1 MGDLQFSL
9 VVIGVLI
16 IAGVLL
22 HGMWTLRRDHSG
34 QWQRMKQQV
43 LKNKTSQEPIK
54 RELSMHEEPLENQ
67 EPVVEHVNLFE
78 SSSLLSHNEESV
90 KEAASFDENKTD
102 TLIKEEQKKQPQEE
116 IFVIHVNAKPEQ
128 VFSGEKLLHSL
139 TDLGLKHG
147 AMGIFHRHQTEGKEK
162 VIFSV
167 ANAVQ
172 PGTFDIADLAS
183 CETIGVSFFMMLPCA
198 GSPMMNFSVMFNTAQ
213 QLADDLDGELV
224 DEHRAPWTPA
234 TKENYVQR
242 IRAMSPKPVTV

>member
-9 VVIGVLI
+9 VTIGFLI

-22 HGMWTLRRDHSG
+22 HGLWTLRRDHHG
-34 QWQRMKQQV
+34 QWQSMKQQI
-43 LKNKTSQEPIK
+43 LKKKTSQEPIK
-54 RELSMHEEPLENQ
+54 RELSMHEEPLENE
-67 EPVVEHVNLFE
+67 EPAVEHVNLFE
-78 SSSLLSHNEESV
+78 SSSLLSHQEEKA
-90 KEAASFDENKTD
+90 KEAVQINKNTAD
-102 TLIKEEQKKQPQEE
+102 VSVQEAKKQPQEE

-147 AMGIFHRHQTEGKEK
+147 AMNIFHRHQTAGKEK

-172 PGTFDIADLAS
+172 PGSFDVNDLAS

-198 GSPMMNFSVMFNTAQ
+198 GSPMMNFSLMFNTAQ